1 MTTSGIC
8 SFSPALGSMALNAFA
23 RCGVRRTEITPQHME
38 DAYLESNYLQQR
50 FQNDG
55 LTLWTVD
62 LQTIPLIQGT
72 ATYDV
77 PVTTVQIL
85 DLYIIIGSGN
95 NRLITPFSRT
105 DYASL
110 ANPATQGIPTSFW
123 FDRLATLPTITFWP
137 VPDGN
142 ETSAQYYRYRNIQ
155 DANIR
160 QGGNIEVPYLWLDAF
175 AAGLAHRL
183 ARIYAPALEQQ
194 RKADFDEAYASAS
207 KQNTE
212 NVPLYFQPG
221 LSGYYR

>member
-1 MTTSGIC
+1 MTTSGTY

-95 NRLITPFSRT
+95 NPISFSKK
-105 DYASL
+105 YS
-110 ANPATQGIPTSFW
+110 
-123 FDRLATLPTITFWP
+123 
-137 VPDGN
+137 
-142 ETSAQYYRYRNIQ
+142 Y
-155 DANIR
+155 
-160 QGGNIEVPYLWLDAF
+160 
-175 AAGLAHRL
+175 
-183 ARIYAPALEQQ
+183 
-194 RKADFDEAYASAS
+194 
-207 KQNTE
+207 
-212 NVPLYFQPG
+212 
-221 LSGYYR
+221 